1 MNKIFSKE
9 RNEEMRLR
17 NVLKYLQDRRNELI
31 GQHKQ
36 AKKDKNKE
44 EQARLLAEKHKV
56 EKDIV
61 ELMQRVNQAN
71 DTAYKVAIEMAVLR
85 TKMYVLSYCLQ
96 GAAFDLK
103 CYLEAHSADDGGE
116 MDFINQLNKCSEVL
130 MKMPVEFGEYGG
142 KDNESYNV
150 CEEIISKEVDRG
162 VRAAFDEMLQREL
175 SNL

>member
-1 MNKIFSKE
+1 MNKIYSKE

-17 NVLKYLQDRRNELI
+17 NVLKYLQDRRNELV
-31 GQHKQ
+31 GQHKH

-44 EQARLLAEKHKV
+44 EQARLLAEKHRV

-71 DTAYKVAIEMAVLR
+71 DTAYKVAIEMAMLR

-103 CYLEAHSADDGGE
+103 CYLEQHSADDGGE
-116 MDFINQLNKCSEVL
+116 MDFINQLNQCSEVL

-142 KDNESYNV
+142 SDNESYNA

-162 VRAAFDEMLQREL
+162 VRAAFDEMLHREL
-175 SNL
+175 KNL

>member
-1 MNKIFSKE
+1 MNKIYSKE
-9 RNEEMRLR
+9 RNVEMRLR
-17 NVLKYLQDRRNELI
+17 NVLKYLQDHRNELI

-116 MDFINQLNKCSEVL
+116 MDFINDLTKCSEVL

-162 VRAAFDEMLQREL
+162 VRAAFDEMLKREL